1 MRRIVTRRDP
11 YTGGFLVTYPTE
23 GEILGKMIRYIL
35 RELDRAL
42 RSKSAYVYL
51 AGIFVLCILANI
63 AVVAFRTVYG
73 TNEGTYAYN
82 IMEYAAWSFIVPYL
96 SCIIIAHMIMG
107 KEYPD
112 PHIKDGVTSGLNRIQ
127 IYLSKLTAGVLL
139 ASVFLV
145 ITYVVLVA
153 ATSGFHIGDNTLTK
167 EAIRAFTD
175 KMVLALPLFLAGI
188 SFGIMFLFI
197 FRDRRKAYAGFYILT
212 FAIPRLVILLAKD
225 PPGVGVFKVLKK
237 YTISQC
243 FTLIPYPSSPDRSV
257 PFIVGLGIVYS
268 VISTVIGIAVYNSSE
283 RKR

>member
-1 MRRIVTRRDP
+1 MRRIVIRRDP
-11 YTGGFLVTYPTE
+11 FTGGFLVTYPTE
-23 GEILGKMIRYIL
+23 GEILRKMIRYIL

-96 SCIIIAHMIMG
+96 SCIIIAHMVMG
-107 KEYPD
+107 REYPD

-127 IYLSKLTAGVLL
+127 IYLSKLAAGVLL
-139 ASVFLV
+139 AGVFLV
-145 ITYVVLVA
+145 ITYVALVA
-153 ATSGFHIGDNTLTK
+153 TTSIFHFGDNTLTR
-167 EAIRAFTD
+167 EAIRTFTD

-197 FRDRRKAYAGFYILT
+197 FKDRRKAYAGFFMIT

-225 PPGVGVFKVLKK
+225 PPGIEIFKVLKR
-237 YTISQC
+237 YTISQS

-257 PFIVGLGIVYS
+257 PFIVGLGLAYS
-268 VISTVIGIAVYNSSE
+268 VIATVIGMAVYSKAE
-283 RKR
+283 RK